1 MIAAAQLAAHH
12 ELVIFAVSASARQF
26 TTVILF
32 LFTILLYSVSLISAC
47 LKMERK
53 WSTPLDPFE
62 AAAGA
67 DEQKPVLCQSEHAM
81 EEAVGFR

>member
-1 MIAAAQLAAHH
+1 
-12 ELVIFAVSASARQF
+12 
-26 TTVILF
+26 
-32 LFTILLYSVSLISAC
+32 
-47 LKMERK
+47 MERK